1 MYQAGRARR
10 HPDASRLSS
19 ISKEQPMSSIG
30 KTRGLA
36 RLADADGHF
45 RMVALDQRPPMFDA
59 IAQARGIS
67 RDQVCYADVIAAK
80 RLLVEALAPHCSS
93 MLFDPNFAVPAAIDL
108 LPASCGL
115 IMTLEEHRVEET
127 AAGRKSRVIDNWSVA
142 KIRAMGGDAVKVL
155 AWYRPDADA
164 AVNEHQKRFVR
175 EIGEQCR
182 RNDIP
187 YVLELLVYPFLGS
200 AGHTADYVESPG
212 KLPALVIESV
222 REFAKPEYGVDLL
235 KLESPLAANSL
246 PPRDGSAASKA
257 AQAEFDAVGDICR
270 QHDIPWV
277 LLSGGADRDKFERVL
292 AYAFAAGAGGFLAG
306 RTIWLNAVR
315 SHFPDLAAVAGA
327 LQQEGVQVL
336 DSLSALTK
344 AKAVAWSAHYPS
356 FAAIK
361 AEGDFARAYEAS

>member
-1 MYQAGRARR
+1 MRT
-10 HPDASRLSS
+10 
-19 ISKEQPMSSIG
+19 IG

-59 IAQARGIS
+59 IAQAKKIT
-67 RDQVCYADVIAAK
+67 RDQVSYADVTAAK

-108 LPASCGL
+108 LPARCGL

-127 AAGRKSRVIDNWSVA
+127 AGGRKSRVIDNWSVA

-155 AWYRPDADA
+155 AWYRPDAEP
-164 AVNEHQKRFVR
+164 AVIAHQKRFVR
-175 EIGEQCR
+175 EIGEECS

-200 AGHTADYVESPG
+200 ANHTADYVESPG

-246 PPRDGSAASKA
+246 PPRDGGKAAAA

-270 QHDIPWV
+270 EHRLPWV
-277 LLSGGADRDKFERVL
+277 LLSGGAAPDKFERVL
-292 AYAFAAGAGGFLAG
+292 QYAYAAGAGGFLAG

-315 SHFPDLAAVAGA
+315 SHFPDLNAVAA
-327 LQQEGVQVL
+327 ELRKESVRIL
-336 DSLSALTK
+336 DRLSGLTK
-344 AKAVAWSAHYPS
+344 SEANSWTANYPK
-356 FAAIK
+356 FDHVK
-361 AEGDFARAYEAS
+361 EEGDFARAY